1 MKNDIGLRLREERE
15 RLGLSQ
21 VAMSDIGGVKKLTQL
36 RYEKGDSF
44 PDAAYLAAL
53 SRFGLDVQYVVLG
66 IHSPETYNDDEQE
79 LITRFRAASLDV
91 KNAVIG
97 ALKGAISEK
106 ETQPSGR
113 ELNISGGNNRIAGR
127 DYNETK
133 GR

>member
-1 MKNDIGLRLREERE
+1 M
-15 RLGLSQ
+15 
-21 VAMSDIGGVKKLTQL
+21 
-36 RYEKGDSF
+36 
-44 PDAAYLAAL
+44 
-53 SRFGLDVQYVVLG
+53 
-66 IHSPETYNDDEQE
+66 
-79 LITRFRAASLDV
+79 

-106 ETQPSGR
+106 EAQPSGR

>member
-1 MKNDIGLRLREERE
+1 M
-15 RLGLSQ
+15 
-21 VAMSDIGGVKKLTQL
+21 
-36 RYEKGDSF
+36 
-44 PDAAYLAAL
+44 
-53 SRFGLDVQYVVLG
+53 
-66 IHSPETYNDDEQE
+66 
-79 LITRFRAASLDV
+79 

-97 ALKGAISEK
+97 ALKGAASEK